1 MPAEKKS
8 FINVDELMPRVGVE
22 QAAAYYGA
30 ALPELKRVGAEVR
43 TRCFLNCGRTCETG
57 DRVLAIQAE
66 HAARQWKCFHGGCG
80 KSGNLI
86 ALCDLLKPG
95 KTPAGGRA
103 ASASSRSRRT

>member
-57 DRVLAIQAE
+57 E
-66 HAARQWKCFHGGCG
+66 
-80 KSGNLI
+80 N
-86 ALCDLLKPG
+86 
-95 KTPAGGRA
+95 AGGRPRGERFKQIAVDLKAMAEGVVRPEGALA
-103 ASASSRSRRT
+103 APAVKAAAKPKPEN

>member
-1 MPAEKKS
+1 
-8 FINVDELMPRVGVE
+8 GE
-22 QAAAYYGA
+22 QAAADYAA

-95 KTPAGGRA
+95 ENAGGRPRGERFKQIA
-103 ASASSRSRRT
+103 ADLKAMAEGVVRPEGAPA